1 MGKKN
6 IILHP
11 VQLLNVYFTKVI
23 YRTPSGL
30 FWHHRG
36 SLWLFSTLYVL
47 LRLLSSKH
55 VSVSFSVPVVKLSCI
70 SLQWN
75 GQKEYF
81 QKQIDCVFF
90 FLYLLILCL
99 WTEISF
105 LVLSMSRKSS
115 PYWLMPHLT
124 LLAFYWFEPPTLPS
138 PDSCLFSPTLIR
150 DLIEGNHSDKKPPI
164 LLCVC
169 VGVCVWVGGRSSASN
184 PSNPTTSPPLSLSP
198 PPLKCHAALSTRLPY
213 YPPNKL
219 FVWHW
224 EEALRLRESE
234 KERDMKKRQA
244 SFCCWLVPLCRTSGS
259 TSLTS
264 GDPECFQK
272 RSTFN
277 SS

>member
-1 MGKKN
+1 MYLSCRRKPEYSEETGMHREKIRLLAVKQ
-6 IILHP
+6 
-11 VQLLNVYFTKVI
+11 QLLPYLSVLCHVACSLICVELWVRKILFCMQFSCYWKINVYFTKVI
-23 YRTPSGL
+23 YRTQSGL

-36 SLWLFSTLYVL
+36 SWWLFSTLYVL

-55 VSVSFSVPVVKLSCI
+55 VSVFFFSVPVVKLSCI

-75 GQKEYF
+75 VQKEYF

-90 FLYLLILCL
+90 LSFFLSLLILCL
-99 WTEISF
+99 WTENHKHISF

-169 VGVCVWVGGRSSASN
+169 VGVCVWVGGD
-184 PSNPTTSPPLSLSP
+184 PLLLTHPTRP
-198 PPLKCHAALSTRLPY
+198 PPLLS
-213 YPPNKL
+213 
-219 FVWHW
+219 H
-224 EEALRLRESE
+224 
-234 KERDMKKRQA
+234 
-244 SFCCWLVPLCRTSGS
+244 
-259 TSLTS
+259 SLHHH
-264 GDPECFQK
+264 
-272 RSTFN
+272 
-277 SS
+277 